1 MSSLWPTEPSI
12 VVLIH
17 RCIQLTWFV
26 PLQAAMAFLGHSLK
40 VTSEEDKQRLHHGSP
55 MWQSS
60 RRSGDNSFSM
70 VLAHRYTDQAH
81 TCGERGRPA
90 SGLDSLLLQVFL
102 SGTNITVLLSLCVCC
117 SPGLVVGSKGTSGL
131 GCSLYMAAVT
141 PVGVKN
147 QEARNPTPSA
157 GGLFVIRH

>member
-1 MSSLWPTEPSI
+1 
-12 VVLIH
+12 
-17 RCIQLTWFV
+17 
-26 PLQAAMAFLGHSLK
+26 MAVITKERGQQFL
-40 VTSEEDKQRLHHGSP
+40 HGSST
-55 MWQSS
+55 QI
-60 RRSGDNSFSM
+60 
-70 VLAHRYTDQAH
+70 H
-81 TCGERGRPA
+81 CGERGRPA

-141 PVGVKN
+141 TVGVKN

-157 GGLFVIRH
+157 GGLFVI